1 MRCHARMTNAYTR
14 TPRTTVKRRAQRASY
29 DREQVHAILD
39 EALIGSLATIID
51 GEPVAQPMIH
61 ARDGEEIILHG
72 SSKNRMLN
80 AIEAGARVCLSV
92 TLLDG
97 LLLGRSVPDH
107 SFQYRSVAVH
117 GVTRTIADPAEKRER
132 MHKVF
137 DHIIAH
143 RWETLPPV
151 DDDYLSHVMV
161 LILPLEECVAKI
173 NAGLPDDV
181 PGDPPHAVW
190 SGILPFA
197 ISAGTPAPMPGQQP
211 QIPTALSAYR
221 RPQR

>member
-1 MRCHARMTNAYTR
+1 MTNVYAK

-29 DREQVHAILD
+29 DRAQVHAILD

-51 GEPVAQPMIH
+51 GEPVVQPMIH
-61 ARDGEEIILHG
+61 ARDGEDIILHG

-117 GVTRTIADPAEKRER
+117 GVTRTITDPAEKRER
-132 MHKVF
+132 MRNVF
-137 DHIIAH
+137 NHIIAH

-151 DDDYLSHVMV
+151 DDDYLSNVMV
-161 LILPLEECVAKI
+161 LILPLDECVAKI
-173 NAGLPDDV
+173 NAGLPDNV
-181 PGDPPHAVW
+181 PGEPPFAVW

-197 ISAGTPAPMPGQQP
+197 IGAGAPSPMPGAQP
-211 QIPTALSAYR
+211 QLPPALSAYT

>member
-1 MRCHARMTNAYTR
+1 MTNAYAK

-29 DREQVHAILD
+29 DRPQVHAILD
-39 EALIGSLATIID
+39 EALIGTLATIID

-117 GVTRTIADPAEKRER
+117 GVARAIADPAEKRER
-132 MHKVF
+132 MRKVF
-137 DHIIAH
+137 EHIIAH

-161 LILPLEECVAKI
+161 LVLPLEECVAKI
-173 NAGLPDDV
+173 NAGLPDET
-181 PGDPPHAVW
+181 PGDPPYGVW
-190 SGILPFA
+190 SGILPFS
-197 ISAGTPAPMPGQQP
+197 ISAGTPVPMPGQQP
-211 QIPTALSAYR
+211 PTPTALSAYA

>member
-1 MRCHARMTNAYTR
+1 MSSSYPT

-29 DREQVHAILD
+29 DRGQVHAILD
-39 EALIGSLATIID
+39 EALIGALATIID

-72 SSKNRMLN
+72 SRNNRMLN
-80 AIEAGARVCLSV
+80 ALGAGARACLSV

-97 LLLGRSVPDH
+97 LILGRSVPDH

-117 GVTRTIADPAEKRER
+117 GLVRAIVDPAEKRER
-132 MHKVF
+132 MRKVF

-151 DDDYLSHVMV
+151 SDEYLATVKV

-173 NAGLPDDV
+173 NAGLPEDEV
-181 PGDPPHAVW
+181 GAPPHAVW
-190 SGILPFA
+190 SGVLPFA
-197 ISAGTPAPMPGQQP
+197 LTSGALAPMPGPQP
-211 QIPTALSAYR
+211 APPSELSSYQR
-221 RPQR
+221 RR

>member
-1 MRCHARMTNAYTR
+1 MTNAYTK

-29 DREQVHAILD
+29 DRAQVHAILD
-39 EALIGSLATIID
+39 EALIGTLATIID
-51 GEPVAQPMIH
+51 GEPVAQSMIH

-72 SSKNRMLN
+72 SSNNRMLN

-107 SFQYRSVAVH
+107 SFQYRSVALH
-117 GVTRTIADPAEKRER
+117 GVTHAITDPVEKRER
-132 MHKVF
+132 MRKVF
-137 DHIIAH
+137 NHIIAH

-151 DDDYLSHVMV
+151 DDDYLSHVKV

-173 NAGLPDDV
+173 NASLPDDV
-181 PGDPPHAVW
+181 PGEPPHTVW

-197 ISAGTPAPMPGQQP
+197 LNAGAPAPMPGPQP
-211 QIPTALSAYR
+211 PVPTALSAYT